1 MSDRASTRQ
10 RLSAG
15 ERRERLLSA
24 AATHFGEC
32 GYAEA
37 SLRDIAALAGVTT
50 PVLYDHFDSKAELYA
65 AVAWQQADSLLAFWS
80 SPATGTVE
88 EVFRATIERIFLWIE
103 ANPQGWRILFADVPS
118 DPVLAETL
126 SAVLD
131 RAAAAGAELFAA
143 LPVLEHP
150 EQLSRAQTNAA
161 VARLAMN
168 AVNGLA
174 EWCWH
179 HPEVPRATVAAL
191 AGDLLW
197 RGLRDL
203 TQVTPNRRRSQT

>member
-1 MSDRASTRQ
+1 M
-10 RLSAG
+10 
-15 ERRERLLSA
+15 
-24 AATHFGEC
+24 HFGER

-37 SLRDIAALAGVTT
+37 SLRDIAASAGVTT

-65 AVAWQQADSLLAFWS
+65 AVAWRQADSLLAYWS
-80 SPATGTVE
+80 SPPTGTVE
-88 EVFRATIERIFLWIE
+88 EVFRATIERIFEWIE

-118 DPVLAETL
+118 DPVLAKTL
-126 SAVLD
+126 TALLD
-131 RAAAAGAELFAA
+131 RAAAAGAELWAA

-150 EQLSRAQTNAA
+150 KQLSRAQTDEA

-179 HPEVPRATVAAL
+179 HPEVPRATAAAL

-203 TQVTPNRRRSQT
+203 TQPAPTRRRSRT